1 MAGSADLSTQTAQGI
16 ERLGRTISLGAPP
29 LIEGEDGTAYHLLHG
44 RIAAAVKPKDIIEE
58 LWVRDIADLSW
69 EILRLRRIKARLLTS
84 RVAAQIRAYLESPC
98 GASQAQKLS
107 AEWEVGEPRVS
118 ARVDELL
125 ATACGRTVESI
136 TADVFLAMSE
146 HLERIERMTTNAE
159 ARRNAVLREI
169 ERRRAS
175 VAQALRRASEEVV
188 EAEFEDV
195 KPDQRAQKDAA

>member
-1 MAGSADLSTQTAQGI
+1 MAGPSDLSTRTTDAV
-16 ERLGRTISLGAPP
+16 ERLGRIISMGSPP
-29 LIEGEDGTAYHLLHG
+29 LIEGEDGAAYHLLHG

-58 LWVRDIADLSW
+58 FWMRDIADLSW
-69 EILRLRRIKARLLTS
+69 EVLRLRRIKARLLTS

-98 GASQAQKLS
+98 GASQAQKLA
-107 AEWEVGEPRVS
+107 AEWEVAEPRAS
-118 ARVDELL
+118 ARVDDLL
-125 ATACGRTVESI
+125 ATACGRSVESI

-159 ARRNAVLREI
+159 ARRNNALREI
-169 ERRRAS
+169 ERRRSS

-195 KPDQRAQKDAA
+195 APDRRAQKDAA